1 MTDPV
6 DTLMIDLRA
15 NTQGFA
21 QDVAAM
27 RGSFDGQLLDGFAKA
42 GDVLERGL
50 LSALRKG
57 SLGFADLTR
66 IAFNVI
72 DQIAAQAIRALFA
85 SAPQGGSGSGG
96 LGGLIGSLLG
106 GGGLGGG
113 GGGGGSGL
121 GGLVGSI
128 IGTISGGSGQGQDT
142 TGLGGLI
149 GTILGSGT
157 PRDSSAGFDGLIA
170 AIGGMNAQRAAPA
183 SGLDSLIGALA
194 GIGAA
199 APPSQSTGGLGA
211 LVGAIMG
218 LPGRAT
224 GGPVS
229 PERPFVVGERGPELF
244 VPTSAGR
251 IEAAL
256 PQPPRDVRVA
266 ITIAAPPG
274 TSAPQALQRSSRQ
287 VASAVRR
294 ALGSL

>member
-6 DTLMIDLRA
+6 DSLMIDVRA

-50 LSALRKG
+50 VSALRKG
-57 SLGFADLTR
+57 SLGFEDLKR

-72 DQIAAQAIRALFA
+72 DQIAAQAIRLLFA
-85 SAPQGGSGSGG
+85 STPQGGSGGGG

-106 GGGLGGG
+106 GDTQGG

-121 GGLVGSI
+121 GGLIGSI
-128 IGTISGGSGQGQDT
+128 LGTISGGSGQG
-142 TGLGGLI
+142 GGGL
-149 GTILGSGT
+149 
-157 PRDSSAGFDGLIA
+157 DS
-170 AIGGMNAQRAAPA
+170 AIGSILGMNAQRDSGGGLDGLIGAIAGMNRQAAPA
-183 SGLDSLIGALA
+183 NGLDDLIGAIS
-194 GIGAA
+194 GIGNSP
-199 APPSQSTGGLGA
+199 APTPGSGGLGA

-251 IEAAL
+251 IETAL
-256 PQPPRDVRVA
+256 PQAPRDVRVA